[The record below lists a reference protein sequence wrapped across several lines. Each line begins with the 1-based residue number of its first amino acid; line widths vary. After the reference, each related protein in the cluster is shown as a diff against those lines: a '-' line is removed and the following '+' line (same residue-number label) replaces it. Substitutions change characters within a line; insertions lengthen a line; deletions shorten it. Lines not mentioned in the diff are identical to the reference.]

1 MNTKIGKFTLLLFCL
16 QGVAFAQQSTPLTLQ
31 EVIHLAQT
39 QSLEAKASETKITGK
54 KLELEA
60 SKNTLLPD
68 AKLSG
73 QYLAMTS
80 PDVKFQIPM
89 SSSSDP
95 MSIKA
100 NQLLLGQASVSMPIY
115 TGGKIKN
122 SIAAAS
128 NAVKAEEFSALALK
142 DQLAEQGI
150 NLYINLYKAQQTA
163 LLMEENI
170 KRSEQ
175 RVADFKAME
184 ANGIIP
190 RNDLLKAEL
199 QLSNYKVALQ
209 EAQKNAT
216 VLNYQLVNFLKL
228 DEATKVPAI
237 NLDEAPIIAD
247 ISDATTALTNRNEL
261 KALQAQHDIAL
272 NRVNIEKSNALP
284 KIALTGGYAALDV
297 HNLITVKNAVNV
309 GVGISYDIG
318 SLYKNKKNVNI
329 ARNQVNQ
336 VDENVVMMNDKIRVQ
351 VQQANENYHLTIS
364 QNQLYTE
371 AVNQANENYRIVKD
385 KYDNGVA
392 DTDDLLE
399 ADVQQLQS
407 KINLAISKANT
418 VEKYY
423 DLLLV
428 NGQLTTK

>member
-1 MNTKIGKFTLLLFCL
+1 MNTNIGKFTLILFCL
-16 QGVAFAQQSTPLTLQ
+16 QGVAFAQQSAPLTLQ

-80 PDVKFQIPM
+80 PDVKFQIPL

-150 NLYINLYKAQQTA
+150 NLYLNLYKAQQTT

-228 DEATKVPAI
+228 DEATKVPSI
-237 NLDEAPIIAD
+237 NLDEAPLMVD
-247 ISDATTALTNRNEL
+247 ISDANTALANRNEL
-261 KALQAQHDIAL
+261 KALQAEHDIAL

-329 ARNQVNQ
+329 ARNQVSQ
-336 VDENVVMMNDKIRVQ
+336 VDEHVVMMNDKIKVQ

>member
-1 MNTKIGKFTLLLFCL
+1 MNTNIGKFTLILFCL
-16 QGVAFAQQSTPLTLQ
+16 QGVAFAQQCAPLTLQ

-80 PDVKFQIPM
+80 PDVKFQIPL

-150 NLYINLYKAQQTA
+150 NLYINLYKAQQTT

-228 DEATKVPAI
+228 DEATKVPSI
-237 NLDEAPIIAD
+237 NLDEAPLMAD
-247 ISDATTALTNRNEL
+247 ISDANTALANRNEL
-261 KALQAQHDIAL
+261 KALQAEHDIAL

-329 ARNQVNQ
+329 ARNQVSQ
-336 VDENVVMMNDKIRVQ
+336 VDEHVVMMNDKIKVQ

>member
-1 MNTKIGKFTLLLFCL
+1 MHIKIGKLALLLFCL
-16 QGVAFAQQSTPLTLQ
+16 QGSVFAQQNGPLTLQ

-39 QSLEAKASETKITGK
+39 QSLEAKATETKIRGR

-60 SKNTLLPD
+60 SKNSLLPD

-80 PDVKFQIPM
+80 PDVKLQIPL

-95 MSIKA
+95 MDIKA
-100 NQLLLGQASVSMPIY
+100 NQLLLGQASISMPIY

-122 SIAAAS
+122 SIAAAG
-128 NAVKAEEFSALALK
+128 NAVKAEEYTALALK
-142 DQLAEQGI
+142 DQLAQRGI
-150 NLYINLYKAQQTA
+150 NLFISLYKAQQTA

-170 KRSEQ
+170 KRAEQ
-175 RVADFKAME
+175 RVIDFRAME

-190 RNDLLKAEL
+190 RNDLLKSEL

-209 EAQKNAT
+209 EAEKNKA
-216 VLNYQLVNFLKL
+216 VLNYELVNFLKL
-228 DEATKVPAI
+228 DEGTHISAI
-237 NLDEAPIIAD
+237 QLEDPEVAVRS
-247 ISDATTALTNRNEL
+247 SDAQIALNNRNEL
-261 KALQAQHDIAL
+261 KALQAQHDIAE
-272 NRVNIEKSNALP
+272 NKVNIEKANALP
-284 KIALTGGYAALDV
+284 KIAVSGGYAALDV
-297 HNLITVKNAVNV
+297 HNLLTVKNAMNV
-309 GVGISYDIG
+309 GVGVSYDIG

-329 ARNQVNQ
+329 ARNQVSQ
-336 VDENVVMMNDKIRVQ
+336 IDENVVIMNDKIKVQ
-351 VQQANENYHLTIS
+351 VQQANENFQLSVS
-364 QNQLYTE
+364 QNQLYSE
-371 AVNQANENYRIVKD
+371 AVSQANENYRIVKD

-428 NGQLTTK
+428 NGQIATK

>member
-1 MNTKIGKFTLLLFCL
+1 MNIKIGKLALLLFCL
-16 QGVAFAQQSTPLTLQ
+16 EGTAFAQQSDPLTLQ
-31 EVIHLAQT
+31 EVIRLAQT
-39 QSLEAKASETKITGK
+39 QSLEARASETKIKGR
-54 KLELEA
+54 KLEQEA
-60 SKNTLLPD
+60 SKNSLLPE

-80 PDVKFQIPM
+80 PDVKMQMPV
-89 SSSSDP
+89 SSSDL
-95 MSIKA
+95 MDIKA

-128 NAVKAEEFSALALK
+128 NAVKMEEFSALALK

-175 RVADFKAME
+175 RVVDFKAME

-228 DEATKVPAI
+228 EEGTQVSVI
-237 NLDEAPIIAD
+237 HLEEAPI
-247 ISDATTALTNRNEL
+247 ATNLPDVQTALANRNEL

-272 NRVNIEKSNALP
+272 NKVNIERSNALP
-284 KIALTGGYAALDV
+284 KIALTGGYAALNV
-297 HNLITVKNAVNV
+297 HNLVTVKNIVSAGV
-309 GVGISYDIG
+309 GVSYDIG
-318 SLYKNKKNVNI
+318 SLYKNKRNVNV
-329 ARNQVNQ
+329 ARNQVSQ
-336 VDENVVMMNDKIRVQ
+336 VDENVVIMNDKIKVQ
-351 VQQANENYHLTIS
+351 VQQANENYQLTIS

>member
-1 MNTKIGKFTLLLFCL
+1 
-16 QGVAFAQQSTPLTLQ
+16 
-31 EVIHLAQT
+31 
-39 QSLEAKASETKITGK
+39 
-54 KLELEA
+54 
-60 SKNTLLPD
+60 
-68 AKLSG
+68 
-73 QYLAMTS
+73 
-80 PDVKFQIPM
+80 
-89 SSSSDP
+89 
-95 MSIKA
+95 
-100 NQLLLGQASVSMPIY
+100 
-115 TGGKIKN
+115 
-122 SIAAAS
+122 
-128 NAVKAEEFSALALK
+128 
-142 DQLAEQGI
+142 
-150 NLYINLYKAQQTA
+150 
-163 LLMEENI
+163 
-170 KRSEQ
+170 
-175 RVADFKAME
+175 
-184 ANGIIP
+184 
-190 RNDLLKAEL
+190 
-199 QLSNYKVALQ
+199 LSNYKVALQ

>member
-1 MNTKIGKFTLLLFCL
+1 MNIKIGKLALLLFCL
-16 QGVAFAQQSTPLTLQ
+16 EGTAFAQQSDPLTLQ
-31 EVIHLAQT
+31 EVIRLAQT
-39 QSLEAKASETKITGK
+39 QSLEARASETKIKGR

-60 SKNTLLPD
+60 SKNSLFPE

-80 PDVKFQIPM
+80 PDVKMQMPV
-89 SSSSDP
+89 SSSSDL
-95 MSIKA
+95 MDIKA

-128 NAVKAEEFSALALK
+128 NAVKMEEFSALALK

-175 RVADFKAME
+175 RVVDFKAME

-228 DEATKVPAI
+228 EEGTQVSVI
-237 NLDEAPIIAD
+237 HLEEAPI
-247 ISDATTALTNRNEL
+247 ATNLPDVQTALANRNEL
-261 KALQAQHDIAL
+261 KALQVQHDIAL
-272 NRVNIEKSNALP
+272 NKVNIEKSNALP

-297 HNLITVKNAVNV
+297 HNLVTVKNIVSAGV
-309 GVGISYDIG
+309 GVSYDIG
-318 SLYKNKKNVNI
+318 SLYKNKRNVNV
-329 ARNQVNQ
+329 ARNQVSQ
-336 VDENVVMMNDKIRVQ
+336 VDENVVIMNDKIKVQ
-351 VQQANENYHLTIS
+351 VQQANENYQLTIS